1 MGSVLT
7 GSAGGKNNDPV
18 GVRDAEYRTQGR
30 RKLASVLSEA
40 PFSIVKHST

>member
-7 GSAGGKNNDPV
+7 GQAGGKNRNPV
-18 GVRDAEYRTQGR
+18 GYADAEYRTRGR

>member
-18 GVRDAEYRTQGR
+18 GVRRRRVPYGGVDASWP
-30 RKLASVLSEA
+30 L
-40 PFSIVKHST
+40 F